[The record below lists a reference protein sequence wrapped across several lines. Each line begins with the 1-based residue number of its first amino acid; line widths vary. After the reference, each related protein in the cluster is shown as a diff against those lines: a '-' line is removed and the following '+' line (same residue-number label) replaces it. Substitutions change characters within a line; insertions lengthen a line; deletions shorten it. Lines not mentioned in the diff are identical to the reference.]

1 MQIKMK
7 EVEIKEKKMMA
18 DVAADA
24 DKLALERERLQADM
38 EKEGLRI
45 GSHTAQVKAK
55 LESQQQLDMLK
66 AGLKAEEM
74 QARNQAEGMRMG
86 IDVAKTQQMLNQQ
99 VNKGE

>member
-1 MQIKMK
+1 
-7 EVEIKEKKMMA
+7 
-18 DVAADA
+18 
-24 DKLALERERLQADM
+24 
-38 EKEGLRI
+38 
-45 GSHTAQVKAK
+45 
-55 LESQQQLDMLK
+55 MLK